1 MNPAETLLF
10 VYGTLKRGG
19 SNHRFLAGQKFLGAA
34 HTVAGFTLYAL
45 DGYPGLVRAPDAAGV
60 TGELWAVDAACL
72 AKLDEF
78 EGVDEGL
85 YARETIALAPPF
97 AATPA
102 EAYVYLRSVAGR
114 THLGK
119 TWRE

>member
-1 MNPAETLLF
+1 MLIF

-19 SNHRFLAGQKFLGAA
+19 SNHRFLSGQKFLGTA

-45 DGYPGLVRAPDAAGV
+45 DGYPGLVRAPDAPGV
-60 TGELWAVDAACL
+60 SGELWEVEPACL

-78 EGVDEGL
+78 EGVDEEL

-114 THLGK
+114 PHLGE